1 MQITPDQALES
12 VQSIFQSLGW
22 EIELKSDPPAILT
35 GFHIDK
41 THDAIVVIALDDERK
56 SIILGCSYRF
66 QSSKEQRG
74 RIRRFL
80 FEQSQN
86 LYGTT
91 IHFSPTQGVNI
102 NTRCWLPDLP
112 LASDDLRAVVEPY
125 LKSVLK
131 TATCIFPAL
140 IRFLREQ
147 ERLRPQDGF
156 YLPS

>member
-1 MQITPDQALES
+1 MKITPDQALES
-12 VQSIFQSLGW
+12 VQSVFKSLDW
-22 EIELKSDPPAILT
+22 EIEVRTDPPAVLT

-41 THDAIVVIALDDERK
+41 TRDAIVVIALDDERR
-56 SIILGCSYRF
+56 SIILGCSFRF
-66 QSSKEQRG
+66 QSPKDQRG

-91 IHFSPTQGVNI
+91 IHFSPSQGVNI
-102 NTRCWLPDLP
+102 NTRCWLPNVS
-112 LASDDLRAVVEPY
+112 LAPDDFRAVVEPY
-125 LKSVLK
+125 LKEVLK
-131 TATCIFPAL
+131 TATRIFPAL

>member
-1 MQITPDQALES
+1 MKNTSTQALDAIE
-12 VQSIFQSLGW
+12 SIFQSLGW
-22 EIELKSDPPAILT
+22 EIEIKSDPPAILT

-66 QSSKEQRG
+66 QSPKDQRG

-102 NTRCWLPDLP
+102 NTRCWLPDVP
-112 LASDDLRAVVEPY
+112 LAPDDFRAVVEPY
-125 LKSVLK
+125 LKEVLK
-131 TATCIFPAL
+131 TATNLFPDL
-140 IRFLREQ
+140 IRFLRQ
-147 ERLRPQDGF
+147 QDRIRPRDDF
-156 YLPS
+156 HLPS

>member
-12 VQSIFQSLGW
+12 VQSIFKSLDW
-22 EIELKSDPPAILT
+22 EIELRNDPPAILT

-41 THDAIVVIALDDERK
+41 TRDAIVAIALDDERR

-66 QSSKEQRG
+66 QTPKDQRG
-74 RIRRFL
+74 KIRRFL
-80 FEQSQN
+80 FEESQN
-86 LYGTT
+86 LYGTN
-91 IHFSPTQGVNI
+91 IHFSSSQGVNI

-131 TATCIFPAL
+131 IATCIFPAL

>member
-1 MQITPDQALES
+1 MKITPHQAIES
-12 VQSIFQSLGW
+12 VQLIFKSLGW
-22 EIELKSDPPAILT
+22 EFELRTDPPAILT

-41 THDAIVVIALDDERK
+41 THHAVVAIALDDQHH

-66 QSSKEQRG
+66 SSPKDQRG

-86 LYGTT
+86 LYGTS
-91 IHFSPTQGVNI
+91 IHYNSSKGVQI
-102 NTRCWLPDLP
+102 NTQCWLPDLP
-112 LASDDLRAVVEPY
+112 LGPEELKAIVEPS

-131 TATCIFPAL
+131 TATCLFPAI
-140 IRFLREQ
+140 IRFLRQ
-147 ERLRPQDGF
+147 QDRLRPQDGF